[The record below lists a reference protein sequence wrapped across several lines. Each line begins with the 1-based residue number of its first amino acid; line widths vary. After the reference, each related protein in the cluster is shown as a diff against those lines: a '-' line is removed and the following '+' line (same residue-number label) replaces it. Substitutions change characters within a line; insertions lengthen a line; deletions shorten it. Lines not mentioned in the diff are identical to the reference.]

1 MIMRGMAMNTLG
13 WWATS
18 TTIWERATSGWYASH
33 SAWSVFMAGKEAIPI
48 GMPMPSAIFSTEEMP
63 EDMSIRGV
71 MTEGTDVEFSA
82 SVD

>member
-1 MIMRGMAMNTLG
+1 
-13 WWATS
+13 
-18 TTIWERATSGWYASH
+18 
-33 SAWSVFMAGKEAIPI
+33 MAGKEAIPI